1 MKQTISC
8 VVMILSAIV
17 MAADIA
23 LYYQQPKGRIIMIIA
38 AIVMVVSAIASG
50 CICEEE
56 AQTSSFYFYTLDP
69 YVIDSENFYICNWKK
84 SRVGIFIKTKLR
96 KEELI

>member
-17 MAADIA
+17 MVADIA

-56 AQTSSFYFYTLDP
+56 A
-69 YVIDSENFYICNWKK
+69 
-84 SRVGIFIKTKLR
+84 
-96 KEELI
+96 

>member
-17 MAADIA
+17 MAVDIA
-23 LYYQQPKGRIIMIIA
+23 IYYQQPKGRIIMIIA
-38 AIVMVVSAIASG
+38 AIVMVVSAIESG

-56 AQTSSFYFYTLDP
+56 A
-69 YVIDSENFYICNWKK
+69 
-84 SRVGIFIKTKLR
+84 
-96 KEELI
+96 

>member
-8 VVMILSAIV
+8 VVMIIAAIV

-23 LYYQQPKGRIIMIIA
+23 IYYQQPKGRIIMIIA

-56 AQTSSFYFYTLDP
+56 EA
-69 YVIDSENFYICNWKK
+69 
-84 SRVGIFIKTKLR
+84 
-96 KEELI
+96 

>member
-8 VVMILSAIV
+8 VVMIIAAIV

-38 AIVMVVSAIASG
+38 ALICVVSGITSG
-50 CICEEE
+50 CLEYDEEE
-56 AQTSSFYFYTLDP
+56 D
-69 YVIDSENFYICNWKK
+69 
-84 SRVGIFIKTKLR
+84 
-96 KEELI
+96 

>member
-8 VVMILSAIV
+8 VV
-17 MAADIA
+17 
-23 LYYQQPKGRIIMIIA
+23 MIIA

-56 AQTSSFYFYTLDP
+56 A
-69 YVIDSENFYICNWKK
+69 
-84 SRVGIFIKTKLR
+84 
-96 KEELI
+96 

>member
-8 VVMILSAIV
+8 VVMIIAAIV

-23 LYYQQPKGRIIMIIA
+23 LYYRQPKGRIIMIIA
-38 AIVMVVSAIASG
+38 AIVMVVSAVTSG

-56 AQTSSFYFYTLDP
+56 A
-69 YVIDSENFYICNWKK
+69 
-84 SRVGIFIKTKLR
+84 
-96 KEELI
+96 